1 MGRFTYDSHSHVEIE
16 DRTLVHLQHV
26 IGTKLRRDESFF
38 FTWKEDRS
46 LGKGRVSVWL
56 HSDAHLEFKYHDSRT
71 PQLSREWLEAPMT
84 AANSPGG
91 LYLVP
96 EPQPGSATNAR
107 PQTEAIP
114 LVG

>member
-1 MGRFTYDSHSHVEIE
+1 MGRFTYDSHSHVDLE
-16 DRTLVHLQHV
+16 DRALAHLQHV

-38 FTWKEDRS
+38 FTWKEDPS
-46 LGKGRVSVWL
+46 LGKGRTSVWL
-56 HSDAHLEFKYHDSRT
+56 HSDAHLEFKYYGSRT
-71 PQLSREWLEAPMT
+71 PQLSREWLEVLVM

-96 EPQPGSATNAR
+96 EPQPGTVNTAR